1 VWLRLQA
8 LALTGRPSLELDQR
22 HLLCFMQTKMQ
33 ARVGPNE
40 RNWLRWDERI
50 RAGGRRA
57 VSGRRAEHIP
67 VVRYLYGV
75 YESPDT
81 TNGVRI
87 RPARNGPCGRRC
99 STGDSLVSVSS
110 EV

>member
-1 VWLRLQA
+1 MWLKLQA
-8 LALTGRPSLELDQR
+8 LTLTGRPSSELDQR
-22 HLLCFMQTKMQ
+22 HLLMRTKMQ
-33 ARVGPNE
+33 ARVGPKE
-40 RNWLRWDERI
+40 RNWLSWDERI

-87 RPARNGPCGRRC
+87 RPARNGPCGWRC

>member
-1 VWLRLQA
+1 VWLTLQA
-8 LALTGRPSLELDQR
+8 LTLTGRPSSELDQR

-57 VSGRRAEHIP
+57 VYGWRAEHIP

-87 RPARNGPCGRRC
+87 RPARNGPCGGVVPVTL
-99 STGDSLVSVSS
+99 SFLSPI
-110 EV
+110 